1 MTIARVL
8 KTNAAAKAQREFKAY
23 PIFCGTKWLISK
35 QEQSQ
40 STTNHLCGEE
50 WSSIKKKKKVE
61 AKKYIFKNNKQT
73 KNISFVMQL
82 MFKCIYCPSQF
93 LF

>member
-8 KTNAAAKAQREFKAY
+8 KTNAAAKAQREFEAY

-40 STTNHLCGEE
+40 STTNHLWGEE
-50 WSSIKKKKKVE
+50 WSSIKKKEKSESKKV
-61 AKKYIFKNNKQT
+61 YI
-73 KNISFVMQL
+73 
-82 MFKCIYCPSQF
+82 
-93 LF
+93 